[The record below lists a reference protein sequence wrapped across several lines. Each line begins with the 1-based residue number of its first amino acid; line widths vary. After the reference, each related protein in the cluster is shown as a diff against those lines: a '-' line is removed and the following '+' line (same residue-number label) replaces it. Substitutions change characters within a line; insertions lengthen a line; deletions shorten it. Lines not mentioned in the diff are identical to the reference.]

1 MAAAQR
7 GAGDLSNAARSTMDD
22 TVRDTLAW
30 HAPRPAE
37 RQAQL
42 RSGLSPELENRLLAA
57 AWSARKPA

>member
-1 MAAAQR
+1 MAATQR
-7 GAGDLSNAARSTMDD
+7 GAGEHSNAACSTMDD

-42 RSGLSPELENRLLAA
+42 RSGLAPEREIQLLAA
-57 AWSARKPA
+57 WNARKPA